1 MQREPAPAR
10 PPEAMFTR
18 KNIPKSVLGLYL
30 GKRALMVS
38 LKAKLKA
45 WVGK

>member
-1 MQREPAPAR
+1 MQSDPAPAR
-10 PPEAMFTR
+10 PPEAMLVM
-18 KNIPKSVLGLYL
+18 KNQKNSVLGLYL
-30 GKRALMVS
+30 GKKDLIVS